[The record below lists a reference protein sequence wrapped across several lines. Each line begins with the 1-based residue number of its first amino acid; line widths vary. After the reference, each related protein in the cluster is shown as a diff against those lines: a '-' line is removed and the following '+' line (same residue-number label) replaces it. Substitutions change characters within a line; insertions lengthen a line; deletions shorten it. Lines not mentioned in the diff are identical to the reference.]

1 MSDTTANGKTILHKG
16 DGLKHVAMAPD
27 VCKTPSPGGPVP
39 VPYPNVAK
47 SSDLAK
53 GTKSVKIEG
62 TPAGIASS
70 HIRTSSGDEAGTA
83 GGGIISGKTK
93 GTLKWLRFSL
103 DVKFEGKGVVRHLD
117 EGLHNG
123 NANNT
128 YGRLKGKTYPGT
140 APKKQDIMCDNCGQ
154 SINSKGHIQL
164 EPSLTASG
172 AADAANA
179 HTAAAVVIPDA
190 KKPFIGKAGDQ
201 RPFVL
206 NTDNFEDLAKNFKS
220 GKKIE
225 PWRKT
230 DKYRAGNCAEQK
242 ALFAAFVS
250 GELPI
255 PPGGDVKLSV
265 LQQEGGGKKLVE
277 SCRTCKRVLASMLCT
292 NDPSEPE
299 NRE

>member
-16 DGLKHVAMAPD
+16 DRLKHVAMAPD

-53 GTKSVKIEG
+53 GTKSVTIEG

-128 YGRLKGKTYPGT
+128 YGKLQGGTYPGK
-140 APKKQDIMCDNCGQ
+140 ALEEQDILCDNCGQ
-154 SINSKGHIQL
+154 SINSAGHVQL
-164 EPSLTASG
+164 KPSSSASQ
-172 AADAANA
+172 AADAAND
-179 HTAAAVVIPDA
+179 HTAAAVVIEGV
-190 KKPFIGKAGDQ
+190 KKPFLGKAGDQ
-201 RPFVL
+201 RSFVL
-206 NTDNFEDLAKNFKS
+206 NTNNFKDLAKNFKS

-225 PWRKT
+225 PWSET
-230 DKYRAGNCAEQK
+230 DRFRAGNCAEQK
-242 ALFAAFVS
+242 ALFAAFKS
-250 GELPI
+250 GNLQI
-255 PPGGDVKLSV
+255 PPGDGVNLSV

-277 SCRTCKRVLASMLCT
+277 SCRTCKRVLASMMCT
-292 NDPSEPE
+292 NDPPE
-299 NRE
+299 KKGKK